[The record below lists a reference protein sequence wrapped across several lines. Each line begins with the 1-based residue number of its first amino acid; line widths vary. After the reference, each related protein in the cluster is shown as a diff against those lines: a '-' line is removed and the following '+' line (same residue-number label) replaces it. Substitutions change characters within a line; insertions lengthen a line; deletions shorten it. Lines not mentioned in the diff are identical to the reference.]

1 VTKISFDDGFRS
13 RECNKVSRILDM
25 AWVEVGGT
33 PHGVQ
38 ELGHEALGLG
48 RRVHIVDDVLRDMTS
63 R

>member
-1 VTKISFDDGFRS
+1 
-13 RECNKVSRILDM
+13 M